1 VFRAESGL
9 KVSGILLLLMA
20 ATGLA
25 FSASP
30 DRHVQDDPGAV
41 LYRQSAFAHGFIHGY
56 EDGFHEGDED
66 YQLARTPRELK
77 SMSEFHSAD
86 GGYRSEYG
94 DKELFRAGYREG
106 LDSGYQDAYRGRAF
120 RAISVGRAISQGLAQ
135 ATDRR
140 SFEMGF
146 TRGYRSVRL
155 ATAGAT
161 SNSARESNDCGPGAG
176 GPGRQPLSS
185 DFCRGYLQGSSFAH
199 LYEDG
204 RAGGTLA
211 LQQAK

>member
-1 VFRAESGL
+1 
-9 KVSGILLLLMA
+9 MA

-25 FSASP
+25 FSASA

-56 EDGFHEGDED
+56 EDGFHEGDQD

-86 GGYRSEYG
+86 VGYRSEYG

-120 RAISVGRAISQGLAQ
+120 RAISVGRAISEHLTQ
-135 ATDRR
+135 ATDRH
-140 SFEMGF
+140 SFELGF
-146 TRGYRSVRL
+146 TGGYRSVRL
-155 ATAGAT
+155 AAAGGTASSTGD
-161 SNSARESNDCGPGAG
+161 RNDCDPGGG
-176 GPGRQPLSS
+176 GPGRQQLSS
-185 DFCRGYLQGSSFAH
+185 DFCRGYLQGLSFAH
-199 LYEDG
+199 FYEDG